1 MAAAPAGRRCRR
13 RFGGF
18 CRWRGAAENDGRQ
31 WRHGVELTL
40 TWRRGL
46 RQRLGP
52 TERWPRCVGARWSWW
67 WRPHG
72 VAVARVAAVTGRRR
86 MKWAVFRLW
95 RGKTE
100 LRTGCGKA
108 RRWWR
113 HSSAVARAAGSGDR
127 SSTASSGAQAR
138 RCEHD
143 FWRGEARELG
153 ETRER
158 RCREHFIGLEGSA
171 RGRKRQKVPT
181 KWGGDVGDVGLH
193 RRHFLGVVEDV
204 DGVVPTRLDASTD
217 STEFRFLF
225 FSPLLDLSSSR
236 SPSLLLA
243 CTLERREDRAW
254 QDGSRRGDGND
265 GRHDDWGRRR
275 GSGEGTGSRCLRD
288 GARGG
293 GRAFCAQPRRCGG
306 PVEARRRRRRL
317 SQWSRR
323 AWGRGRRGR
332 PWRDD
337 DGRGGAT
344 PAWGRMKTAATAA
357 SVAEAEVVVGR
368 GGGARARGGA
378 LADGGEAMV
387 AAGNGRRK
395 VEGDGSGGVYGGFD
409 CSGFEGKE
417 ESLVASGR
425 RTKGGGTVATRW
437 AWAQRRRSVWTAS
450 RRRKRGTVAA
460 RRRERGSHGRRGR
473 TAEGAGVVA
482 LAWHAKDNMARP
494 GWAAKVER
502 EK

>member
-1 MAAAPAGRRCRR
+1 MLTSSRGGRRRYAGPMSQRHKGAVHRGPGPPRWSTAGPLEPTARIGPSESGGHGRRGWGTGTAQSRPDRATARGGTRPDGHRWRDRRRAAAREAVKGGGKRREGGGGSTYRAPDSCKWHHGELHGGEMAAAPAGRRCRR

-204 DGVVPTRLDASTD
+204 DGVVPTRLDASTGAGGGQIW
-217 STEFRFLF
+217 R
-225 FSPLLDLSSSR
+225 
-236 SPSLLLA
+236 
-243 CTLERREDRAW
+243 
-254 QDGSRRGDGND
+254 
-265 GRHDDWGRRR
+265 RRR
-275 GSGEGTGSRCLRD
+275 GG
-288 GARGG
+288 
-293 GRAFCAQPRRCGG
+293 
-306 PVEARRRRRRL
+306 RRL
-317 SQWSRR
+317 
-323 AWGRGRRGR
+323 
-332 PWRDD
+332 
-337 DGRGGAT
+337 
-344 PAWGRMKTAATAA
+344 
-357 SVAEAEVVVGR
+357 
-368 GGGARARGGA
+368 
-378 LADGGEAMV
+378 
-387 AAGNGRRK
+387 
-395 VEGDGSGGVYGGFD
+395 
-409 CSGFEGKE
+409 
-417 ESLVASGR
+417 
-425 RTKGGGTVATRW
+425 W
-437 AWAQRRRSVWTAS
+437 AWS
-450 RRRKRGTVAA
+450 
-460 RRRERGSHGRRGR
+460 
-473 TAEGAGVVA
+473 
-482 LAWHAKDNMARP
+482 
-494 GWAAKVER
+494 
-502 EK
+502 